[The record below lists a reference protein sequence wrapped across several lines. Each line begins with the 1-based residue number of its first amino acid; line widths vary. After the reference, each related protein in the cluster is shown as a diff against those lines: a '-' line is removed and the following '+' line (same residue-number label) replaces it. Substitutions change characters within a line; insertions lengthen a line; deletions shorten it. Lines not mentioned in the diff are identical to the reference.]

1 MSTHRVWLVQVMQY
15 HVLIGFQGGGGGG
28 LCGLSGGM
36 AEKIVFRSMTLLPV
50 VLVKEINAAT
60 IPAFPAKVGSVKL

>member
-1 MSTHRVWLVQVMQY
+1 MVQVMKS

-28 LCGLSGGM
+28 FCGPSGGI
-36 AEKIVFRSMTLLPV
+36 AEKIVFLSTPLLPV
-50 VLVKEINAAT
+50 VPVKEINAAT